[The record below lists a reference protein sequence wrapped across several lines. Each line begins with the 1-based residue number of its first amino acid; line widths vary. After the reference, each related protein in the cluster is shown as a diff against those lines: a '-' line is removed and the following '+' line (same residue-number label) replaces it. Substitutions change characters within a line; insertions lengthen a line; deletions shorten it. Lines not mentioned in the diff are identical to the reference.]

1 MRHTQLLHLQKLAD
15 AIAVL
20 LQSKKRRRTALFWLL
35 AGETRFVRTNEVRE
49 RTVIRYFPFRKLH
62 IKTPASVTRNF
73 CIRKNLRMQSRL
85 SCKAK
90 SAEELRFFG
99 FWQGRRDSNTQP
111 MVLETTTLPLSHSP
125 KLPIY
130 FTMGQGDKSNVFL
143 QIFKVVGV
151 LPILFVLADDKA
163 RQLS

>member
-1 MRHTQLLHLQKLAD
+1 
-15 AIAVL
+15 
-20 LQSKKRRRTALFWLL
+20 
-35 AGETRFVRTNEVRE
+35 
-49 RTVIRYFPFRKLH
+49 
-62 IKTPASVTRNF
+62 
-73 CIRKNLRMQSRL
+73 
-85 SCKAK
+85 
-90 SAEELRFFG
+90 
-99 FWQGRRDSNTQP
+99 

-143 QIFKVVGV
+143 LIFKIVGV